1 VQLQQL
7 GSFGF
12 GASTAST
19 AASTAGG
26 SSGANHSSAR
36 KLHRATDWAAASQQG
51 QAGGTNTSAAGSNG
65 GGLGAR
71 LVNRESATLRIQTAE
86 GDQVTVRLREKTSAS
101 LSTAQ
106 TSAAGGS
113 SAGTG
118 VTLVSSGQLQVEVS
132 GDLNAAE
139 LKSIGDVLSQV
150 DALATKFFA
159 GDVQGAFAAAAS
171 IGSDPAQIAGFSLQ
185 LSYSSRLF
193 QPAASGVGDTTTTP
207 VTGPATQPGQTAPA
221 TDTATQPATVAQP
234 TQTAGTSASTGTPA
248 PTASSAPAGSST
260 SPNQPASSP
269 TGATPT
275 GSSSTST
282 PTPISG
288 STSGSNSASSSS
300 STPTASPQQT
310 IANFLQDVLSKLGAT
325 AHSSSISI
333 SLRWKLEVLA
343 QSLPAYAPA
352 PTAATTQATRLA
364 ADTLSQL
371 SA

>member
-1 VQLQQL
+1 MQLQQL
-7 GSFGF
+7 GYFGF
-12 GASTAST
+12 RASAASTAD
-19 AASTAGG
+19 STAGG
-26 SSGANHSSAR
+26 SSGANYSIAR
-36 KLHRATDWAAASQQG
+36 KLHLETDWAAASQQG
-51 QAGGTNTSAAGSNG
+51 QVGGTNTPAAGSNG

-86 GDQVTVRLREKTSAS
+86 GDQVTIRLREKTSAS
-101 LSTAQ
+101 LSPAQ
-106 TSAAGGS
+106 ASAAGGS

-118 VTLVSSGQLQVEVS
+118 VTLVSSGQIQVEVS
-132 GDLNAAE
+132 GDLNPAE

-150 DALATKFFA
+150 DALATKFFS
-159 GDVQGAFAAAAS
+159 GDAQGAFATAAS

-193 QPAASGVGDTTTTP
+193 QPAASGVGDTATTP
-207 VTGPATQPGQTAPA
+207 VTGPAMQP
-221 TDTATQPATVAQP
+221 TQPATVTQL

-269 TGATPT
+269 AGTAPTGA
-275 GSSSTST
+275 SSTST
-282 PTPISG
+282 PTATSG
-288 STSGSNSASSSS
+288 STSGSSSAASSS

-343 QSLPAYAPA
+343 RSLPAYAPA
-352 PTAATTQATRLA
+352 PTAATTQATSLA